1 MSKMS
6 ELDAFCTE
14 VGEKVK
20 KDYGFDDGD
29 DLCYNFIQSSQVKLT
44 DSVSRAAQIVAQA
57 LAQQ

>member
-1 MSKMS
+1 MSAMS

-20 KDYGFDDGD
+20 KDYGYEDGA
-29 DLCYNFIQSSQVKLT
+29 DLCYNFVSVGSVLVEEGVKK
-44 DSVSRAAQIVAQA
+44 AAQIIAQA